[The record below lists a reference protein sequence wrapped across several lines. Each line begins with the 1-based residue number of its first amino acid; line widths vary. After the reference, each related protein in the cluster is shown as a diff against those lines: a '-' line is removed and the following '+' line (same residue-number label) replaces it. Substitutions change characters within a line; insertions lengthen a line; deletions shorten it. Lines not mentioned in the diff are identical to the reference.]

1 MLRRVLRT
9 KTGAFGNAVTVID
22 VFWLIMTDIGKG
34 YRAVSK
40 FITLRVM
47 NSSIG
52 WYMIYM
58 IAAFLVIMLIAVLAY

>member
-1 MLRRVLRT
+1 MYSSFA
-9 KTGAFGNAVTVID
+9 TGSLKAATT
-22 VFWLIMTDIGKG
+22 LCG

-58 IAAFLVIMLIAVLAY
+58 IAAFLVIMLIAVLVY